1 MTKYKAD
8 IGTECSNSHRNCQSF
23 ILVMAHAEQL
33 IEQNHN
39 EKKKCSHTEQN
50 IDTFIKVISSKIYPQ
65 LL

>member
-39 EKKKCSHTEQN
+39 EKKN
-50 IDTFIKVISSKIYPQ
+50 ALILNKILTH
-65 LL
+65 LLK